1 MPTTIACPGC
11 SRALTLPDEH
21 LNRPVQC
28 PACKHSFHPA
38 EAAPAAAVR
47 AATPTPKLE
56 AMAKNSAPTAPPLA
70 PPTRSPAR
78 PPVPPPTLEPRRTAR
93 RRKREETDLCPKC
106 KGLVPRTADKCPE
119 CGAELEPESESDY
132 RPWEQ
137 TGQERRD
144 SEPHRGTWLLW
155 GGIITI
161 PLSFVFFCPIAGS
174 VATGA
179 GIGFGIFV
187 LLAAMKDMRKM
198 DQQSMDRSGR
208 GSTQAGMICAII
220 GLVFNVLAA
229 IPAGIITVEYLIH

>member
-1 MPTTIACPGC
+1 
-11 SRALTLPDEH
+11 LTLPDEH

-38 EAAPAAAVR
+38 EAAPTAAVR
-47 AATPTPKLE
+47 AAVPTPKLE
-56 AMAKNSAPTAPPLA
+56 AMAKTSEAAAPPL
-70 PPTRSPAR
+70 PPPGRPAVR
-78 PPVPPPTLEPRRTAR
+78 PPVAPPPELEPRRTAR

-137 TGQERRD
+137 NNQERRD
-144 SEPHRGTWLLW
+144 SEPHRGIWLLW
-155 GGIITI
+155 AGIISI
-161 PLSFVFFCPIAGS
+161 LLSFVFFCPIAGS
-174 VATGA
+174 IATAA
-179 GIGFGIFV
+179 GIGLGIFV
-187 LLAAMKDMRKM
+187 LLAARKDMKKM
-198 DQQSMDRSGR
+198 DQQNMDRSGR

-229 IPAGIITVEYLIH
+229 IPAGILTVTYLIN